1 MFLKNSYHIFSNLSL
16 ICKIDWAGTS
26 INFIL
31 FFQSPTFF
39 RHFFFTFICWQ
50 FLRKFW
56 PIPLKIAFI
65 FYGRPL
71 FGILLMT
78 FFVQA
83 DGFVNFS
90 QNFCSDMGG
99 VLGKNWTLSQ
109 TNWHTPDML
118 SVADWLDY
126 YRINQRISSTFP
138 PWVCFMLV
146 LI

>member
-1 MFLKNSYHIFSNLSL
+1 MREFFGNSLGILWEFFGNSLGFLWGCMVLHLTGYSLLSNG
-16 ICKIDWAGTS
+16 K
-26 INFIL
+26 
-31 FFQSPTFF
+31 FQEM
-39 RHFFFTFICWQ
+39 
-50 FLRKFW
+50 FW
-56 PIPLKIAFI
+56 PIPPIADV

-71 FGILLMT
+71 FGILLLIDLWLPT
-78 FFVQA
+78 QAFFVKA

-138 PWVCFMLV
+138 PWVCFMFALN
-146 LI
+146 